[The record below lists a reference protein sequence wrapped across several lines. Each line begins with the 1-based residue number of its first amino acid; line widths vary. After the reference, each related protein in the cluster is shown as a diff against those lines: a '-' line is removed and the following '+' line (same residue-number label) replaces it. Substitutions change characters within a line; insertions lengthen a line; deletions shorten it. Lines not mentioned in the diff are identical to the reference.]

1 MFANIRLS
9 FLWMM
14 TLQSGLLI
22 YIGDVKSIIKIEAL
36 FGLLVCLLFPL
47 TAAAATALPKLQ
59 EPPCTI
65 IDVHEHILSRH
76 QAERFHRAIE
86 EHNLEAVGLVA
97 SPREVLFEVDDSQA
111 RFTGADWNNNEL
123 LQISRN
129 DAGRFYAF
137 ATFSPDDRQILPKL
151 KQFIASGG
159 RGLKLYNGHYRF
171 YDIFTIPLDAP
182 HMMPVYQYCEENR
195 IPITYHVNSRY
206 YWKEL
211 KHVLDTYPELVVNLP
226 HFCMSLVNLD
236 RIAEIF
242 NAYPNVY
249 TDISCG
255 EGELAYT
262 TLAYIS
268 RYWELYRELIVT
280 YKTRF
285 LFAADM
291 VITAAP
297 EKDAH
302 YVEAVIQNYRHL
314 LESATY
320 SGVLL
325 DRYLEARSIAK
336 TPENAVFNGLQ
347 LDRET
352 LQLIYTENPKQFLGI
367 ESGN

>member
-1 MFANIRLS
+1 MLLRLN
-9 FLWMM
+9 
-14 TLQSGLLI
+14 
-22 YIGDVKSIIKIEAL
+22 
-36 FGLLVCLLFPL
+36 FGLLVLILLPL
-47 TAAAATALPKLQ
+47 AAAAETVLPELQ
-59 EPPCTI
+59 APPGAI
-65 IDVHEHILSRH
+65 IDVHEHILSRS
-76 QAERFHRAIE
+76 QADRFRLAIE
-86 EHNLEAVGLVA
+86 KHNLAGIGLVG
-97 SPREVLFEVDDSQA
+97 SPREVLFEIPAEKS
-111 RFTGADWNNNEL
+111 RFTDAAGNNAEL
-123 LQISRN
+123 LQISRS
-129 DAGRFYAF
+129 DPDRFHAF
-137 ATFSPDDRQILPKL
+137 ATFSPSDRDIVVKL

-182 HMMPVYQYCEENR
+182 HMMSVYQYCEENR

-268 RYWELYRELIVT
+268 RYWKLYRELILT

-285 LFAADM
+285 MFAADM
-291 VITAAP
+291 VITADP
-297 EKDAH
+297 QKDAR
-302 YVEAVIQNYRHL
+302 YVEAVIRNYRHL
-314 LESATY
+314 MESATY
-320 SGVLL
+320 TGILL
-325 DRYLEARSIAK
+325 DRFLEARAIEK
-336 TPENAVFNGLQ
+336 TPKNSHFNGLQ

-352 LQLIYTENPKQFLGI
+352 LQLIYTENPRRFLGI
-367 ESGN
+367 E

>member
-1 MFANIRLS
+1 M
-9 FLWMM
+9 
-14 TLQSGLLI
+14 I
-22 YIGDVKSIIKIEAL
+22 YIRDMKSITKSKAL
-36 FGLLVCLLFPL
+36 FFLLACILFPL
-47 TAAAATALPKLQ
+47 TSAAKMALPELR
-59 EPPCTI
+59 EPPCSI
-65 IDVHEHILSRH
+65 IDVHEHILSRN
-76 QAERFHRAIE
+76 QAGRFSLAIE
-86 EHNLEAVGLVA
+86 RHNLAAIGLMG
-97 SPREVLFEVDDSQA
+97 SPREVLCEVPAEKA
-111 RFTGADWNNNEL
+111 RFTDAAGNNAEL
-123 LQISRN
+123 LQISRK
-129 DAGRFYAF
+129 DPDRFHAF
-137 ATFSPDDRQILPKL
+137 ATFSPDDRDIVAKL
-151 KQFIASGG
+151 KQFIANGG
-159 RGLKLYNGHYRF
+159 KGLKLYNGHYRF

-182 HMMPVYQYCEENR
+182 HMMPVYQYCAENR
-195 IPITYHVNSRY
+195 IPITHHVNSRY

-211 KHVLDTYPELVVNLP
+211 KHILDTYPELVVNLP

-291 VITAAP
+291 VITADP
-297 EKDAH
+297 GKDAR
-302 YVEAVIQNYRHL
+302 YVEAVIRNYRHL

-320 SGVLL
+320 TGVLL
-325 DRYLEARSIAK
+325 DRYLEARAIEK
-336 TPENAVFNGLQ
+336 TPENSTFNGLQ

-352 LQLIYTENPKQFLGI
+352 LQLIYTENPRRFLGI
-367 ESGN
+367 E